1 MSFQFRFSA
10 LLAFRERQRD
20 EAAATLAMLD
30 DELRQI
36 DAKRETIAAARAS
49 IRQTLQQMGTRIISA
64 QTLQSHNEYL
74 AALQRDDDI
83 LFDRR
88 TRLVSGLETARDQLT
103 SKHQEIAQLENLYQ
117 RELASYQ
124 ADVQRA
130 EQREHDSIAATRY
143 RWANECADL
152 GER

>member
-10 LLAFRERQRD
+10 LLAYRERQRD
-20 EAAATLAMLD
+20 EAAATLALMH

-49 IRQTLQQMGTRIISA
+49 VRKSLQQMRSRIISA

-74 AALQRDDDI
+74 AALQRDDE
-83 LFDRR
+83 LLVDRR
-88 TRLVSGLETARDQLT
+88 TRLASGLETARDQLT

-130 EQREHDSIAATRY
+130 EQHEHDSIAATRH
-143 RWANECADL
+143 RWAIESADL
-152 GER
+152 GDR